1 MTRHVLTSHRGL
13 VQSLRAEGVPTSRP
27 RSSLPPDEQTFCA
40 NDVFDGIIGLAIP
53 TGVGDIMVTATSL
66 SAMPDPKSIKD
77 EPSASDALI
86 CTLALVAT
94 ANRELATAPR
104 GDQPSELHEGLAMF
118 HEHLKGLFKDL
129 HELLPKIASFRA
141 DITGWSVTV
150 GMSNTLTVN
159 FMNEHAQARSDSE
172 IRGQDVNV

>member
-1 MTRHVLTSHRGL
+1 
-13 VQSLRAEGVPTSRP
+13 VPIPPATI
-27 RSSLPPDEQTFCA
+27 SLPPDEQTFCA
-40 NDVFDGIIGLAIP
+40 NGALGEIIGLTIR

-66 SAMPDPKSIKD
+66 PTLPDPKSIKD
-77 EPSASDALI
+77 ELSASDALV
-86 CTLALVAT
+86 CTLAVVAT

-104 GDQPSELHEGLAMF
+104 EDQPGELHEDLATF
-118 HEHLKGLFKDL
+118 HERLKGLFKDL

-159 FMNEHAQARSDSE
+159 FTNKHAQAGPDSE
-172 IRGQDVNV
+172 IREQDINFSS

>member
-1 MTRHVLTSHRGL
+1 MVTVT
-13 VQSLRAEGVPTSRP
+13 
-27 RSSLPPDEQTFCA
+27 SLPT
-40 NDVFDGIIGLAIP
+40 L
-53 TGVGDIMVTATSL
+53 
-66 SAMPDPKSIKD
+66 PDPKSVKD

-86 CTLALVAT
+86 CTLAAVAT
-94 ANRELATAPR
+94 ANHELATASAEA
-104 GDQPSELHEGLAMF
+104 GPSELHEDLATF

-159 FMNEHAQARSDSE
+159 FTNKHAQVD
-172 IRGQDVNV
+172 

>member
-1 MTRHVLTSHRGL
+1 
-13 VQSLRAEGVPTSRP
+13 
-27 RSSLPPDEQTFCA
+27 
-40 NDVFDGIIGLAIP
+40 
-53 TGVGDIMVTATSL
+53 
-66 SAMPDPKSIKD
+66 
-77 EPSASDALI
+77 
-86 CTLALVAT
+86 
-94 ANRELATAPR
+94 
-104 GDQPSELHEGLAMF
+104 MF

-159 FMNEHAQARSDSE
+159 FMNEHAQARPDSE